1 MLVFLD
7 RLKRVGFHRSA
18 LTISIQMKKLF
29 IVFFTL
35 ASLGCSSQ
43 VASDSNV
50 FLSGKR
56 LSSLADK
63 KLEEA
68 SGLGASQVNPGML
81 WTHNDS
87 GNPAEVFLIDQELN
101 IKLTLKLKGVENR
114 DWEDICV
121 GPGPEEGKSYLYVGD
136 IGDNFAQ
143 FQLKYIYRFPE
154 PKVSEGTNEI
164 TIENFDTLIIQLPSE
179 KKDTETLMI
188 NPITKDLYLVSKREE
203 PVHVYEIKFP
213 YKPNETI
220 TARDIGTIAAT
231 KIVAGDFSANGKEIL
246 LKNYQNVF
254 YWNNTAG
261 KSVEEVFKT
270 KPEIVEYTEEP
281 QGEAITWSRDG
292 SGFYTLSE
300 KKKGEKSYLY
310 FYPRK

>member
-1 MLVFLD
+1 M
-7 RLKRVGFHRSA
+7 S
-18 LTISIQMKKLF
+18 
-29 IVFFTL
+29 
-35 ASLGCSSQ
+35 
-43 VASDSNV
+43 
-50 FLSGKR
+50 
-56 LSSLADK
+56 DK

-68 SGLGASQVNPGML
+68 SGLAASKVNVGLL

-87 GNPAEVFLIDQELN
+87 GNPAEVFLIDQDLN

-114 DWEDICV
+114 DWEDICI
-121 GPGPEEGKSYLYVGD
+121 GPGPEGGKSYLYVGE

-143 FQLKYIYRFPE
+143 FQLKYVYRFIE
-154 PKVSEGTNEI
+154 PKVTEGTSEL
-164 TIENFDTLIIQLPSE
+164 TIENFDTLIIQLPAE

-188 NPITKDLYLVSKREE
+188 NPLTKDLYMVSKREE

-213 YKPNETI
+213 YAVNETI
-220 TARDIGTIAAT
+220 TARDIGTIATT
-231 KIVAGDFSANGKEIL
+231 KIVAGDFSADGKEIL
-246 LKNYQNVF
+246 LKNYENVF
-254 YWNNTAG
+254 YWNNSAG
-261 KSVEEVFKT
+261 KSMEEVFKT
-270 KPEIVEYTEEP
+270 KPAIVEYTEEP